1 MVTMTSTSE
10 RVRIAVRTHYP
21 AVWRSLRRLGASEAD
36 ADDIAQD
43 VFLVFSKRVSD
54 VVVEYEKRFLFRT
67 AFNMLATTRRSRAR
81 RREESD
87 DAIDEMRDSSPTPEE
102 QWDERQ
108 RLETLD
114 RLLGQLPFELR
125 AVLTLCAIEQ
135 VTARDAAEILE
146 LPQGTVASRLA
157 RARETMADL
166 VRRERARGPQ

>member
-1 MVTMTSTSE
+1 MVATTSPAE
-10 RVRIAVRTHYP
+10 RVRVAVRTHYP

-36 ADDIAQD
+36 ADDIAQE
-43 VFLVFSKRVSD
+43 VFLVFSRRIDD
-54 VVVEYEKRFLFRT
+54 VAPESEKRFLFRT
-67 AFNMLATTRRSRAR
+67 AFRMLVTARRSRAR
-81 RREESD
+81 RREDTD
-87 DAIDEMRDSSPTPEE
+87 DAIEQMIDSAPTPEE

-108 RLETLD
+108 RLEMLD
-114 RLLGQLPFELR
+114 RLLAQLPFELR

-166 VRRERARGPQ
+166 VRRERARGLR